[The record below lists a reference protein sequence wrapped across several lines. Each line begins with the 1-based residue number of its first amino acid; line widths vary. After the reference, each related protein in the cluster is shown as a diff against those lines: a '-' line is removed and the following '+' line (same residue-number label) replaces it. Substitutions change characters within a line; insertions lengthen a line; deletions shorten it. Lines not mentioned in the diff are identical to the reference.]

1 MNADIRRPLFFHS
14 WCVSLILWHFI
25 LSKVVIAHQRI
36 YMLYKKKIYKKFQ
49 YSEFVCDWNDGLNK
63 TAVENDMSPAVSRK
77 PIKFDSVFSFEWISF
92 HLMCMCNC
100 CSNDVLHEYKIVL
113 FYFLNCLT
121 WNVLNVSGCMVIV
134 GRIELWLMCQKHDFF
149 LLQWRAP
156 QRKDHFYFPSHHITS
171 HLFMSFIFEVQP
183 MSPLKCSK

>member
-1 MNADIRRPLFFHS
+1 M
-14 WCVSLILWHFI
+14 CVIDFMAFYPFKSRDCP
-25 LSKVVIAHQRI
+25 STNI
-36 YMLYKKKIYKKFQ
+36 YVYKKKIYKKFQ

-77 PIKFDSVFSFEWISF
+77 PIKFDSVFSSEWISF

-113 FYFLNCLT
+113 FFF
-121 WNVLNVSGCMVIV
+121 WIV
-134 GRIELWLMCQKHDFF
+134 WLGTYSMCQVAWCNHHCWPNRIVVDVPKARFF
-149 LLQWRAP
+149 SSPMESATKEGSFL
-156 QRKDHFYFPSHHITS
+156 FPFTS